1 MSEEILAGRN
11 SVTEALR
18 SGRSINKLLVQD
30 GIKGGSVS
38 EIIGLA
44 KTAGV
49 VLEFCKAEGLDKL
62 ADGLRHQGFV
72 ALAAPIRFHSLEE
85 VLALAKEKDETPFLL
100 LLDELQDPQ
109 NVGALIR
116 TADAAG
122 VHGVLLPKRRSCP
135 LNAVVAKISA
145 GAVEYVPVVQIGNI
159 PQTIEELKKLGF
171 WIAGADMN
179 GEDYYKSNLTG
190 PMVIVVGAEGKG
202 LGRLVKE
209 KCDIIVSLPM
219 QGGVSSLNA
228 SAAGAVLLYEVVRQ
242 RRVQAG
248 V

>member
-49 VLEFCKAEGLDKL
+49 VLEFCKAERLDKL

-116 TADAAG
+116 TAD
-122 VHGVLLPKRRSCP
+122 K
-135 LNAVVAKISA
+135 
-145 GAVEYVPVVQIGNI
+145 
-159 PQTIEELKKLGF
+159 
-171 WIAGADMN
+171 
-179 GEDYYKSNLTG
+179 
-190 PMVIVVGAEGKG
+190 
-202 LGRLVKE
+202 
-209 KCDIIVSLPM
+209 
-219 QGGVSSLNA
+219 
-228 SAAGAVLLYEVVRQ
+228 
-242 RRVQAG
+242 
-248 V
+248 

>member
-49 VLEFCKAEGLDKL
+49 VLEFCKAERLDKL

-109 NVGALIR
+109 NVGAL
-116 TADAAG
+116 
-122 VHGVLLPKRRSCP
+122 RRSCP